1 MSAAAAARLRPARRL
16 LAPAP
21 KVATTRPIS
30 VTRRDARRRRT
41 SGDRGRP
48 SSGPVCRRPGTRGKC
63 RRRGPRA
70 RGRRRAAKRN
80 GSARSAAARAVPRP
94 RRPTGRARARAF
106 NRGAGRARVP
116 ATGPGPS
123 SSPCAR
129 RTTRSRARGRGAA
142 RRGGAPAV
150 TDAARIREHRESSP
164 GVAVG
169 EVLGERH
176 GGCAGLVD
184 RGAKPHLLTQWR
196 PGVRCLPAIA
206 RENSWSLRPSL
217 RAPRTTA
224 SSRSRR
230 FSADAR
236 PSRPRASTR
245 VWHTASTRLELL
257 RARRCAQREGRTELT

>member
-176 GGCAGLVD
+176 GGRAGLVD
-184 RGAKPHLLTQWR
+184 RGAHLLTQWR
-196 PGVRCLPAIA
+196 PPARPRW
-206 RENSWSLRPSL
+206 RECGTDGLLLRPSL

-245 VWHTASTRLELL
+245 VWRTASTRLELL
-257 RARRCAQREGRTELT
+257 QSRRCAARGP